1 MSESVFNLTPD
12 TMLELQKE
20 LFRWQEYNFGEQE
33 DRRMVLGI
41 CEESGELC
49 HAHLKLEQGIRGSK
63 EKLVAK
69 MRDAIGDISIYALN
83 LLSNHK
89 EDLPGIGARKD
100 VEEISDMGRI
110 GDSVL
115 GIFCSAARV
124 ETARKTAETNPQA
137 PHPVAPHEVPA
148 IARHVQQLF
157 MHLNMLCGLLGWNL
171 EKIIRE
177 TWGTVGKR
185 NWKTNPQ
192 DGGTP
197 EEKEKAP
204 EAKAVAPAPRRRR
217 RRRKAAATPAEPAP
231 AISAISE
238 DDEDEPAATVASEP
252 APESESAT
260 TAESTD
266 EDDGDF
272 EDDDYED
279 GDEDGDYDEE
289 TDDEQ
294 SDSPD
299 EE

>member
-1 MSESVFNLTPD
+1 MSESVFNLNPD

-49 HAHLKLEQGIRGSK
+49 HAHLKLEQEIRGSK

-89 EDLPGIGARKD
+89 EELPGISARKD
-100 VEEISDMGRI
+100 VEETSDMARI

-124 ETARKTAETNPQA
+124 ETARKTAETNPPA

-185 NWKTNPQ
+185 NWKANPQ
-192 DGGTP
+192 DGGSP
-197 EEKEKAP
+197 EEKEDVK
-204 EAKAVAPAPRRRR
+204 EAVKAVAPAPRRRR
-217 RRRKAAATPAEPAP
+217 RRRNAAASPAP
-231 AISAISE
+231 APAPVAEPSPEISAIS
-238 DDEDEPAATVASEP
+238 DGDEPPP
-252 APESESAT
+252 AVVSVTKSESAPEP
-260 TAESTD
+260 ESND
-266 EDDGDF
+266 
-272 EDDDYED
+272 DDDYED
-279 GDEDGDYDEE
+279 YEDDDEDGYDDE